1 MGAPEISI
9 PGVEVLEELGRGTHN
24 TVFRARRQ
32 GRYYAIKVPNVAPV
46 QEPGDGLTARFL
58 KEAVALARVRHPSLP
73 AVMEVGHAGRLP
85 YIIMELVA
93 GETLAERLR
102 RGPLD
107 EGRVIE
113 LGAQLGEAI
122 AKIHE
127 AGLVHRDIKP
137 QNILFDSMTAGVRL
151 IDFGFV
157 ENSSS
162 RAVSLSTDVA
172 PPRTAD
178 VHGDLLALGAVL
190 FQCAIGA
197 APFVDVDPRPILE
210 PVEGGT
216 DQRPRLSP
224 AFGNVLA
231 RLLIAKGEPYHDART
246 LTDELRGLARNGN
259 DVGSRPPP
267 RSSALPLLG
276 RQRELERLRSALRA
290 ATSGQSQVV
299 VVRGPAGSGKT
310 HLIRALLDQTRT
322 THRHLLAGC
331 EQSQREPFG
340 AVRKLVEGELL
351 EYERASASER
361 LRAIG
366 RFRNAATGVAPVLR
380 LLSAKISHL
389 LRPQV
394 HAPVEDAGTVSDEA
408 LAAFLSRLFD
418 EGQPRLIII
427 DDAQWLDAGSRRVL
441 GHLAGSKV
449 SNILYVLA
457 GRDDA
462 ASWPAFSR
470 LLRTLDLERTWE
482 LVLDPLGEEQTGE
495 FLRSYLGTTRIDDE
509 LLRYVHGISDG
520 TPLGVLQIVHSMLE
534 GGALVP
540 FWGSWKFE
548 AVVAARLELPKGSL
562 ELLLRRLR
570 YLDDA
575 TVELLEVAA
584 VVGMTFEQLLLER
597 ASASSSEVIS
607 SLLAEARR
615 GMLVEPTE
623 TGYRFFHDA
632 VREALL
638 LRLSVEE
645 LRALH
650 QRIAEALDD
659 PTPPLRPAE
668 SVAEG
673 GGAFI
678 RLDLETAEDAPSAAA
693 QQLYRLATHYAEGEL
708 DKAPKRSLE
717 VCLEAGKL
725 AFRTFDSDLALR
737 LFEVVRIC
745 AAKSA
750 VQLDV
755 EFELMVAE
763 AQLRTGALEDAVKRL
778 AIVVD
783 GASDPVAR
791 AQALSRAAWAEMQ
804 IDMGRAWQALVKAF
818 EVLGERAPSGSPSG
832 LARAVAS
839 WLRRTLFP
847 RPALAKR
854 NERARLKVL
863 CQLQYQATRLA
874 LYMERPT
881 RVLESVLR
889 NLLPAERLGPSG
901 ALSDAYLSYSFVLT
915 GLRFHGAS
923 QRYLREAERVA
934 RATEDPAVYAR
945 CLQIQ
950 AVVMAWGGNTRE
962 AIRIG
967 ARSLE
972 EYGHWRELSDYCQT
986 AYNQQQLEGLRG
998 RNLDAWKWLEHALAK
1013 LVKHE
1018 GPAMALEFIELSVR
1032 AALTAVGR
1040 ANDAT
1045 PLLARLADVTTRPQ
1059 TRGTLAVTSY
1069 GSRVRLFT
1077 ECADLGEQFEAL
1089 VTEIRGLRLDPRKVH
1104 LEVTEYYVHVAH
1116 ARVHACLRASDTER
1130 PKKLESLREAHRELA
1145 LAARIPVIRAHAL
1158 VVEAYIAF
1166 FGGHVERSEKLLE
1179 RAERLGSVEGAPWV
1193 LYAVHRAR
1201 AHALRG
1207 AGIEEAALDE
1217 ARIAEALAREHS
1229 AAHRVRWVREEFGL
1243 RPKGAQ
1249 TGSET
1254 SPFSPFSPHSPLELE
1269 GPRSRPRP
1277 RGYLRSLVRIGQ
1289 HTAQEFGLAQ
1299 QAKVVLAELIDATR
1313 AERGFLFLTQERLAS
1328 DAEGSDS
1335 SATSA
1340 RPSVPPPP
1348 GTSRMIPV
1356 AAQNAAGRELP
1367 ANSDYDQDFLDET
1380 LSLRQQGTDD
1390 TSFPNVVAFTH
1401 EDRAIIAASLML
1413 RGEKVGAVYLD
1424 RPLLAGTFGE
1434 ADCRALSALAIQVP
1448 LVFELARFLRE
1459 REQVEETQRSAEKL
1473 EAIARL
1479 AGGIAHDFNN
1489 MLSVILAVSD
1499 QILTQRSSRS
1509 VTDDVKT
1516 VQSAAERARDLTRQL
1531 LAFSRGQYLRP
1542 EVFQLNDLAQRLEP
1556 IFRQLLGEAIQL
1568 ELRLEA
1574 DLCRVRADPAQFDQ
1588 VLTNLVVNARDA
1600 MPQGGTLLIETA
1612 NFTVQP
1618 KRGAGELDLPPGR
1631 YARLSV
1637 TDSGT
1642 GMDSAT
1648 LAKAFE
1654 PFFTTKSNGSGLGLP
1669 TAYGIVKQSGGHLD
1683 VNSRVGVGTTFRIL
1697 LPETEQRPTSVIPP
1711 APSDRPGTETVLLVD
1726 DEPLVREATR
1736 RTLRSLGYQVIG
1748 ARSADD
1754 ALKIAADKVDAI
1766 DLVITDVM
1774 MPGMNGLE
1782 LARELGK
1789 IRPALKVLFIS
1800 GYTAGVLAE
1809 RGFLHENLNFLQKP
1823 VARDALA
1830 GRIRELLD
1838 AE

>member
-1 MGAPEISI
+1 
-9 PGVEVLEELGRGTHN
+9 
-24 TVFRARRQ
+24 
-32 GRYYAIKVPNVAPV
+32 
-46 QEPGDGLTARFL
+46 
-58 KEAVALARVRHPSLP
+58 
-73 AVMEVGHAGRLP
+73 
-85 YIIMELVA
+85 
-93 GETLAERLR
+93 
-102 RGPLD
+102 
-107 EGRVIE
+107 
-113 LGAQLGEAI
+113 
-122 AKIHE
+122 
-127 AGLVHRDIKP
+127 
-137 QNILFDSMTAGVRL
+137 
-151 IDFGFV
+151 
-157 ENSSS
+157 
-162 RAVSLSTDVA
+162 
-172 PPRTAD
+172 
-178 VHGDLLALGAVL
+178 
-190 FQCAIGA
+190 
-197 APFVDVDPRPILE
+197 
-210 PVEGGT
+210 
-216 DQRPRLSP
+216 
-224 AFGNVLA
+224 
-231 RLLIAKGEPYHDART
+231 
-246 LTDELRGLARNGN
+246 
-259 DVGSRPPP
+259 
-267 RSSALPLLG
+267 
-276 RQRELERLRSALRA
+276 
-290 ATSGQSQVV
+290 
-299 VVRGPAGSGKT
+299 
-310 HLIRALLDQTRT
+310 
-322 THRHLLAGC
+322 
-331 EQSQREPFG
+331 
-340 AVRKLVEGELL
+340 
-351 EYERASASER
+351 
-361 LRAIG
+361 
-366 RFRNAATGVAPVLR
+366 
-380 LLSAKISHL
+380 
-389 LRPQV
+389 
-394 HAPVEDAGTVSDEA
+394 
-408 LAAFLSRLFD
+408 
-418 EGQPRLIII
+418 
-427 DDAQWLDAGSRRVL
+427 
-441 GHLAGSKV
+441 
-449 SNILYVLA
+449 
-457 GRDDA
+457 
-462 ASWPAFSR
+462 
-470 LLRTLDLERTWE
+470 
-482 LVLDPLGEEQTGE
+482 
-495 FLRSYLGTTRIDDE
+495 
-509 LLRYVHGISDG
+509 
-520 TPLGVLQIVHSMLE
+520 MLE

-540 FWGSWKFE
+540 HWGSWKFE
-548 AVVAARLELPKGSL
+548 ATTASCLELPKGSL

-570 YLDDA
+570 HLDDS
-575 TVELLEVAA
+575 TVELLELAA
-584 VVGMTFEQLLLER
+584 VIGMTFEPVLLER
-597 ASASSSEVIS
+597 AGTCSKQVIT
-607 SLLAEARR
+607 SLLAESRR
-615 GMLVEPTE
+615 AMLVEPTE

-638 LRLSVEE
+638 LRIGSGDLK
-645 LRALH
+645 ALH
-650 QRIAEALDD
+650 QRIAEALDGLID
-659 PTPPLRPAE
+659 AVSVEPAE
-668 SVAEG
+668 NASDGNDALVH
-673 GGAFI
+673 
-678 RLDLETAEDAPSAAA
+678 LELGSAEDAPSAAA
-693 QQLYRLATHYAEGEL
+693 QQLYDLATHYAEGQL
-708 DKAPKRSLE
+708 DKDPRRTLS
-717 VCLEAGKL
+717 VTLEAGRL
-725 AFRTFDSDLALR
+725 AFRTFDNDLALR
-737 LFEVVRIC
+737 LFEVAREC
-745 AAKSA
+745 A
-750 VQLDV
+750 QTLPLDLGLD
-755 EFELMVAE
+755 FELMVAE
-763 AQLRTGALEDAVKRL
+763 AQLRTGALESALNRL
-778 AIVVD
+778 SVVVA
-783 GASDPVAR
+783 GAEDPLVR

-804 IDMGRAWQALVKAF
+804 IDSGRAWEALSRAF
-818 EVLGERAPSGSPSG
+818 DALGERAPSGSPRG
-832 LARAVAS
+832 LLRAAMS

-847 RPALAKR
+847 RRRAVER
-854 NERARLKVL
+854 SERARLKVL
-863 CQLQYQATRLA
+863 CQLHHQATRLA

-881 RVLESVLR
+881 RVLESVLQ
-889 NLLPAERLGPSG
+889 NLHPAERLGPSS

-915 GLRFHGAS
+915 GLGLNGLSR
-923 QRYLREAERVA
+923 RYLRQAEEVA
-934 RATEDPAVYAR
+934 RATDDPAVFAR

-972 EYGHWRELSDYCQT
+972 EYGHWRDLGDYCQT

-1018 GPAMALEFIELSVR
+1018 GPAMALEFIEFSVR

-1040 ANDAT
+1040 ANDAD
-1045 PLLARLADVTTRPQ
+1045 PVLARLADVTTRPR
-1059 TRGTLAVTSY
+1059 TAGTLAVTSY
-1069 GSRVRLFT
+1069 GSRVRQFT
-1077 ECADLGEQFEAL
+1077 ECADLGQSFEAL
-1089 VTEIRGLRLDPRKVH
+1089 VAEIRALGLNPRKVH

-1116 ARVHACLRASDTER
+1116 ARVHACLRAPEQRR
-1130 PKKLESLREAHRELA
+1130 PATLAALREAHRELS
-1145 LAARIPVIRAHAL
+1145 LAARIPLIRAHAL

-1166 FGGHVERSEKLLE
+1166 FDSDTARAEKLFAA
-1179 RAERLGSVEGAPWV
+1179 AERLGATEGAPWV
-1193 LYAVHRAR
+1193 LYATHRGR
-1201 AHALRG
+1201 AHALRA
-1207 AGIEEAALDE
+1207 AGVEEAAIDE
-1217 ARIAEALAREHS
+1217 ARLAEALAREHS
-1229 AAHRVRWVREEFGL
+1229 AVHRMRWVREEFSL

-1249 TGSET
+1249 AGSET
-1254 SPFSPFSPHSPLELE
+1254 SPFSPFNPHSPLELE

-1277 RGYLRSLVRIGQ
+1277 RGYLKSLVRIGQ
-1289 HTAQEFGLAQ
+1289 RTAQEFGLAQ

-1401 EDRAIIAASLML
+1401 EGRAIIAASLML

-1499 QILTQRSSRS
+1499 QILTHRSSRS
-1509 VTDDVKT
+1509 VTDDIKT

-1542 EVFQLNDLAQRLEP
+1542 EVFQLNELAQRLEP
-1556 IFRQLLGEAIQL
+1556 ILRQLLGETIQL
-1568 ELRLEA
+1568 ELRLDA

-1612 NFTVQP
+1612 NLTVQP
-1618 KRGAGELDLPPGR
+1618 KRGAGDLDVPPGR

-1683 VNSRVGVGTTFRIL
+1683 VNSRLGVGTTFRIL